1 MLLLTSIAL
10 ASATLLAC
18 HRYGVQRLLLPT
30 ALFSLL
36 LASLVSGGVGC
47 APIMGFIAG
56 IQIERRRSYGKVIGA
71 AAVPGAALGL
81 WLLITNREIT
91 AREAAIE
98 RLVQQL
104 QDTGLGQLENEVYS
118 LQELA
123 SLALRLQPGI
133 EFVSALFTIVLAYGV
148 SQSVAGRISLGL
160 PAALPL
166 RLWRLWEELIW
177 VLVAGLALGLMS
189 RGLVEDF
196 AVNLLTVM
204 LILYAVQGVGLVRYY
219 FWRLRIFWMVEM
231 LFYLVLLFA
240 SGIAALFLAG
250 LGLLDTW
257 FDWRGIRASSA
268 SAEENGR

>member
-36 LASLVSGGVGC
+36 LAFLVSAGVGC
-47 APIMGFIAG
+47 APIMGVIAG

-71 AAVPGAALGL
+71 AAGPGAALGL
-81 WLLITNREIT
+81 WLLITGREIT

-104 QDTGLGQLENEVYS
+104 QDTGLGRLENEAYS

-133 EFVSALFTIVLAYGV
+133 EFVSALFTIVLAYRV
-148 SQSVAGRISLGL
+148 SQSVAGRMSLSL
-160 PAALPL
+160 PVALPL

-189 RGLVEDF
+189 RGLVADF

-240 SGIAALFLAG
+240 SGIAALFLAC

-257 FDWRGIRASSA
+257 FDWRGLRASSA